1 MAWSYC
7 AFGPVIQ
14 LGIPERHLERA
25 VPHEFFD
32 HLQRGAGIEEL
43 GGKGMP
49 QRVGRI
55 ALVILARCR

>member
-1 MAWSYC
+1 LLLLDLRHSVVVLR

-14 LGIPERHLERA
+14 LGIPERHLERT
-25 VPHEFFD
+25 VPHAFFD

-49 QRVGRI
+49 LIPR
-55 ALVILARCR
+55 AE